1 MSSDSPCR
9 ILACVSRNQLAD
21 CLTWLSNKF
30 NDVIIRFNVCKFDE
44 RSNTPQMLIYIEDDL
59 IEDENI
65 LSFIS
70 CRNYNYL
77 FFCKTSNKQT
87 NSFYCISKIS
97 GQITSETSRQSINL
111 FNFFSV
117 NHSFSD
123 KFFRRFQFHKLPVS
137 KSKNHKQ
144 R

>member
-77 FFCKTSNKQT
+77 FFCKTSNKHWKDT
-87 NSFYCISKIS
+87 LL
-97 GQITSETSRQSINL
+97 SEQNILEETDEFVL
-111 FNFFSV
+111 LHFK
-117 NHSFSD
+117 D
-123 KFFRRFQFHKLPVS
+123 
-137 KSKNHKQ
+137 
-144 R
+144 